1 MTRESPVTG
10 RPDPV
15 ANVDL
20 HFYPVCRSINKPL
33 TVLGAERRL
42 FFLAAI
48 MAGATFNFF
57 GSLAAAAVIYA
68 ALYGAAR
75 RVTATDLELPRILLN
90 SSGVRSR
97 YDAAR
102 FEPIEVLRVTA

>member
-1 MTRESPVTG
+1 MSEEL
-10 RPDPV
+10 RPGATPDSGPK
-15 ANVDL
+15 ADSR
-20 HFYPVCRSINKPL
+20 FYPVCRSINKPL
-33 TVLGAERRL
+33 TILGAERRL

-57 GSLAAAAVIYA
+57 GSLTAAAIIYA

-90 SSGVRSR
+90 SANVRPR